1 MNTISKQ
8 YFRLRAYPGKK
19 DHYKDFIENNFVALG
34 WPLIGDL
41 TGKSEEEIRVA
52 LDIDIYPFKTKRAF
66 GLAVGFFMRLL
77 SMKKGDI
84 IVVPHDNKTI
94 TFLEVTST
102 YYYDE
107 AFISDHMAHQVKTKF
122 LKKISVSNIPL
133 VFKKSIDT
141 MATLISLNKYAE
153 LIEDLLQ
160 EKDTKNSGFS
170 THTFVSNSQSKKII
184 MTISENVDR
193 NDIEMFINTLH
204 I

>member
-1 MNTISKQ
+1 MDTKSKQ
-8 YFRLRAYPGKK
+8 YFRLRAFPNLE
-19 DHYKDFIENNFVALG
+19 DHYEDFIKHEFVALG
-34 WPLIGDL
+34 WPDTGDL
-41 TGKSEEEIRVA
+41 VGKSKEEIKNELLKKYVFRNNRA
-52 LDIDIYPFKTKRAF
+52 L
-66 GLAVGFFMRLL
+66 GLAVGFFRKLL
-77 SMKKGDI
+77 SIKKGDI